1 MRGFWSIGKL
11 LPGLLLALAI
21 ACGSDGGSADG
32 ASSDEV
38 AEDLFDYRQI
48 TAIDTVFSV
57 DDLVAVGYKKS
68 RDIDTELLP
77 NASEAWYG
85 FFNQKDIE
93 VWVYASHQEV
103 LDFGLEPAEAIFEIK
118 RAPSSGI
125 SVLPTERFVNKYA
138 AYAVYGNLLMLC
150 ETELAI
156 CEALIAE
163 LE

>member
-1 MRGFWSIGKL
+1 MRGLISIGKL
-11 LPGLLLALAI
+11 LPGLLFALAI
-21 ACGSDGGSADG
+21 ACGSGGGSSDG
-32 ASSDEV
+32 ASGDAV
-38 AEDLFDYRQI
+38 DEDLFDYRQI
-48 TAIDTVFSV
+48 TSSETIFSV
-57 DDLVAVGYKKS
+57 DDLEAVGYKKS

-77 NASEAWYG
+77 NALEAWYG

-93 VWVYASHQEV
+93 VWVYESHQEV
-103 LDFGLEPAEAIFEIK
+103 LEFGLEPAEAIFEIK

-138 AYAVYGNLLMLC
+138 AYSVYGNLLMLC